1 MNYTH
6 SQPTYATA
14 GDIEP
19 VYGPATF
26 FALGYEMSRGRDNGY
41 QRLTSRLFIA
51 YQSRVYS
58 RDDTREGSSEMTP
71 APGDES
77 TDSFH
82 RNTYESILENRAWF
96 QSLIDYPMGDQ
107 LSDQTEGSG
116 VYHHSKIISD
126 AQAFYDAF
134 ALAAKAYNPSPAV
147 GSFAPLAYQHAEIE
161 YLWYAPRFDT
171 PEKR

>member
-6 SQPTYATA
+6 SQSTYAIA

-26 FALGYEMSRGRDNGY
+26 FASGYEMSCGQDNGY
-41 QRLTSRLFIA
+41 QSLTARLFIA

-58 RDDTREGSSEMTP
+58 RDDTREGSAERTP

-82 RNTYESILENRAWF
+82 RHTYESILENRIWF

-116 VYHHSKIISD
+116 VYHHSKIISES
-126 AQAFYDAF
+126 QVFYDAS
-134 ALAAKAYNPSPAV
+134 ALAAKADNPSQAV
-147 GSFAPLAYQHAEIE
+147 GSFATLAYQHAEIE

>member
-19 VYGPATF
+19 VYGQATF
-26 FALGYEMSRGRDNGY
+26 FAPGYEMSGGRDNGY
-41 QRLTSRLFIA
+41 QCLTSRLFIA
-51 YQSRVYS
+51 YQSRVDS
-58 RDDTREGSSEMTP
+58 RDDTREGSVEMTP
-71 APGDES
+71 PLGDES

-82 RNTYESILENRAWF
+82 RHTYTSIFSNRVWF
-96 QSLIDYPMGDQ
+96 QSLIAYPMGDE
-107 LSDQTEGSG
+107 LSDRIEDGG
-116 VYHHSKIISD
+116 VYHHSQIVSD

-134 ALAAKAYNPSPAV
+134 ALAAKADNPSQAV

-161 YLWYAPRFDT
+161 YLWYAQRFDT